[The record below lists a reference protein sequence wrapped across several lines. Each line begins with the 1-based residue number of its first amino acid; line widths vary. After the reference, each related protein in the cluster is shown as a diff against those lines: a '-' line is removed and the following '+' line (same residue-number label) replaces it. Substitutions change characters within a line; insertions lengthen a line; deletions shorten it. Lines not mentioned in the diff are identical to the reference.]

1 MISHPHNTTAETP
14 TLSRKAGEVV
24 GCYVREKLRF
34 PADDPANPD
43 TILAEFA
50 LPGDGDGDPLLGVP
64 TLTTCKGPA
73 YVGEL
78 LEGMDYRLFG
88 KWKSYTHPRT
98 KVTEEQFVFDSFV
111 PLAPASREAV
121 ISYLSAAGEGFG
133 LGRGRAARLWQEYGP
148 DAVRMMRE
156 QPLDVAQ
163 RLAEHKLKL
172 TDENA
177 RRIAAELEAK
187 KAIEGCSLDLQT
199 LLNKRGMPRMTD
211 RWCIAKWGNRAA
223 QTVRRN
229 PYVLLRFKGIGFK
242 KCDSLYLDLGGPK
255 DWIVRQGCAAWY
267 AIAKETQ
274 GNIWFPMAVAERG
287 VIATVGREQAKFEK
301 ALRFAKLAGGLREI
315 TTDKPRGPLTPGG
328 SVRWVA
334 ERGNADHETQIAE
347 AVVAA
352 QSETARWPDVSIV
365 EGITA
370 SQRDHLRKA
379 ISGGPIGIL
388 GGGPGTGKTHVVG
401 CLLSAMA
408 KHGYSVQAM
417 MPGAPTGKA
426 AVRVTENLCK
436 HGLDLRARTWDS
448 HYVGLRKREAQE
460 KSRLHFSAKVLIG
473 DEESMRGNDNAAA
486 FFRYRAAGSLTLF
499 VGDYFQLPPV
509 APGAFLRDLI
519 FAGLP
524 YGELTEIMRNSG
536 GIVEACAAIR
546 QGRKFTLGDNLTLAD
561 ASTPDAQIAAMLET
575 IKRAKARG
583 LDPIWDV
590 QPLAAV
596 NEDSPLART
605 TLNKILQ
612 AELNPS
618 PGVSN
623 RPFRVRDKVVCLK
636 NGKYKNATGEQ
647 VSEEGFQDETTGEI
661 YVANGELAE
670 VVSVD
675 DSSFVAKL
683 KNPDRQVRIY
693 RNKQD
698 GDKAKK
704 ADDDE
709 GGASDSAGD
718 GGSSAK
724 WDLGYCLSVHKSQ
737 GSEWPIVIPML
748 DTYMG
753 AKRVASR
760 EWLYTAISRAK
771 SHCKLVGELQTAHAM
786 CARVS
791 LRDRKTFLAE
801 KIGLGIANNLLAGW

>member
-1 MISHPHNTTAETP
+1 MISHTPTTETP

-24 GCYVREKLRF
+24 GCYVRERMRF

-43 TILAEFA
+43 TILAEFSLDKGGEPLSLEN
-50 LPGDGDGDPLLGVP
+50 LPELV
-64 TLTTCKGPA
+64 TCKGPA

-88 KWKSYTHPRT
+88 RWKPYTNPRT
-98 KVTEEQFVFDSFV
+98 KITEEQFVFDSFV

-121 ISYLSAAGEGFG
+121 ISYLAAAGDGFG

-156 QPLDVAQ
+156 QPLEVAQ
-163 RLAEHKLKL
+163 RLAAHSLKL
-172 TDENA
+172 SEENA
-177 RRIAAELEAK
+177 RRIAAKLESK

-199 LLNKRGMPRMTD
+199 LLAKRGMPRMTD

-301 ALRFAKLAGGLREI
+301 ALKFAKLAGGLREI
-315 TTDKPRGPLTPGG
+315 ATDKPRGPLTPGG
-328 SVRWVA
+328 QVRWVA
-334 ERGNADHETQIAE
+334 ERGNADHESQIAE
-347 AVVAA
+347 AVVSSQGEPLA
-352 QSETARWPDVSIV
+352 WPDISRV
-365 EGITA
+365 EGI
-370 SQRDHLRKA
+370 SDHQREHLAKA
-379 ISGGPIGIL
+379 IRGPIGIL
-388 GGGPGTGKTHVVG
+388 GGGPGTGKTFTVAA
-401 CLLSAMA
+401 LAREILQA
-408 KHGYSVQAM
+408 GYGEGAILI
-417 MPGAPTGKA
+417 GAPTGKA
-426 AVRVTENLCK
+426 AVRVTENLAGY
-436 HGLDLRARTWDS
+436 GLALKAKTWHSHLAALKAGERSHFRAKVIIGDESSMVDADLMAAILRAR
-448 HYVGLRKREAQE
+448 
-460 KSRLHFSAKVLIG
+460 
-473 DEESMRGNDNAAA
+473 
-486 FFRYRAAGSLTLF
+486 AAGTHLLL
-499 VGDYFQLPPV
+499 VGDVNQLPPV
-509 APGAFLRDLI
+509 GPGAPLRDLI

-524 YGELTEIMRNSG
+524 YGELVEIKRNSG

-546 QGRKFTLGDNLTLAD
+546 QGRKFTLGDNLTLAE

-623 RPFRVRDKVVCLK
+623 QPFRVRDKVVCLK

-647 VSEEGFQDETTGEI
+647 VEEEGFQDEQTGEI

-693 RNKQD
+693 RSKQD
-698 GDKAKK
+698 GAEKSGKASKS
-704 ADDDE
+704 DDGE
-709 GGASDSAGD
+709 GGGDSGAD

-771 SHCKLVGELQTAHAM
+771 SHCKLVGELQTAYAM
-786 CARVS
+786 CQRVS